1 MKEQIIFEDFIQDR
15 EVIMYDK
22 HFSDMDNKE
31 EYDVY
36 VQVFTIDNLPFSS
49 VTGKL
54 ENIPFNYDH
63 ASTKEVVVNNVIGD
77 FFNPVTKKYEV
88 SDHTFVVG
96 HIKNSNLDRDAAIK
110 QMQRAAMN
118 IINELNK
125 RQIPPHM
132 VMPHLLT
139 DVEKAKRVVTDDNIK
154 MSQLSKETGIST
166 DDLNNYRKNPATLKQ
181 ASNSTI
187 NFLITKYYEKYFNR
201 NEIEKFRFMLIKTVL
216 AYLKENKN
224 DTIDYDPVYELYK
237 LCQQADW
244 HRLARMEEIWRAF
257 YSVDNQR

>member
-15 EVIMYDK
+15 EVRMYDK
-22 HFSDMDNKE
+22 HFSDTDNKV

-36 VQVFTIDNLPFSS
+36 VQVFTMDNLSFSS

-54 ENIPFNYDH
+54 DNIPFNYDH
-63 ASTKEVVVNNVIGD
+63 AGTKEVVVNNVIGD
-77 FFNPVTKKYEV
+77 YFNPVTKKYEV

-96 HIKNSNLDRDAAIK
+96 HIKDSNLDQDIAIE
-110 QMQRAAMN
+110 QMQQAAMN

-125 RQIPPHM
+125 RQMPPHM

-139 DVEKAKRVVTDDNIK
+139 DVEKAKQVVTDDDVKI
-154 MSQLSKETGIST
+154 SQLSKETGISEEILS
-166 DDLNNYRKNPATLKQ
+166 DYRENPATLKK

-187 NFLITKYYEKYFNR
+187 ERLITKYYEKYFNR
-201 NEIEKFRFMLIKTVL
+201 NEIEKFRFMLIKTVM
-216 AYLKENKN
+216 AYLKENKK
-224 DTIDYDPVYELYK
+224 DEIDYDLVYELYK

-257 YSVDNQR
+257 YTVDNQH